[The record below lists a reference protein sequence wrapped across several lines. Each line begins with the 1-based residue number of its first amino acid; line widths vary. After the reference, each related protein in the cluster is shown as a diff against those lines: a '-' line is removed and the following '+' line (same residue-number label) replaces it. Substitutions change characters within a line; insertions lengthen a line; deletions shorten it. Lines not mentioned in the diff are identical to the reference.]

1 MIREATARDAEAI
14 CGIYNP
20 YIRNSIISFEETDV
34 PVREMTERLEAVT
47 STLPWLVVAR
57 AGRVAG
63 YAYASK
69 WHGRAAY
76 RHSVE
81 TTIYVEEAARGRGLG
96 SELYF
101 ALLDRLRAMPFRT
114 GRHRL
119 AECGER
125 CPARKMWLQRVASK
139 AAFMCRRRLLANV
152 FTRGFAMDGQA
163 QELVRGTHPRLSG
176 PRLLRG
182 HGFLRRRLSRQL
194 FALHGAGAF
203 RVPAHVRRRPSGH
216 VRSQ

>member
-1 MIREATARDAEAI
+1 MTSPDVTIREATARDAEAI

-20 YIRNSIISFEETDV
+20 CIRNTIISFEETDV

-81 TTIYVEEAARGRGLG
+81 TTIYIEEAARGRGLG
-96 SELYF
+96 SELYC
-101 ALLDRLRAMPFRT
+101 ALLARLRAMSLRT
-114 GRHRL
+114 ALGVIAL
-119 AECGER
+119 PNA
-125 CPARKMWLQRVASK
+125 AS
-139 AAFMCRRRLLANV
+139 V
-152 FTRGFAMDGQA
+152 
-163 QELVRGTHPRLSG
+163 
-176 PRLLRG
+176 
-182 HGFLRRRLSRQL
+182 
-194 FALHGAGAF
+194 ALHEKCGF
-203 RVPAHVRRRPSGH
+203 RKVAHLEAVGFKFGQWID
-216 VRSQ
+216 VGCWQIIL